1 MSGKGEDAWRARA
14 KRPFL
19 LSPSDFS
26 LFRPRERGPRPRHH
40 PPAESLS
47 PCLLHLHT
55 MRRRDIPVVGGR
67 ECSPPQRIIRMSFN
81 MAAHRNYGTERA
93 GERANR
99 RERNARPPIFLPLSL
114 SCGKDARRKVGG
126 GRGKR
131 VRWSR
136 AVLPFQKRQQLR
148 FMKLNPEEEAREDGF
163 SRNDILSTGSLIF
176 LSSRSV
182 SSCAWKKKIGQ
193 LFIFRDAL

>member
-99 RERNARPPIFLPLSL
+99 RERNARPPIFLPLPFRAGRML
-114 SCGKDARRKVGG
+114 GGK
-126 GRGKR
+126 
-131 VRWSR
+131 W
-136 AVLPFQKRQQLR
+136 
-148 FMKLNPEEEAREDGF
+148 EEEEGNVCALVACCAPFPKAATVAVYEIE
-163 SRNDILSTGSLIF
+163 SRG
-176 LSSRSV
+176 RSERRRV
-182 SSCAWKKKIGQ
+182 
-193 LFIFRDAL
+193 

>member
-1 MSGKGEDAWRARA
+1 MASTSQT
-14 KRPFL
+14 PFPPL
-19 LSPSDFS
+19 AFGFQSLSAE
-26 LFRPRERGPRPRHH
+26 RERGPRPRHH

-55 MRRRDIPVVGGR
+55 MRPRDIPVVGGR

-176 LSSRSV
+176 LSSSRSV
-182 SSCAWKKKIGQ
+182 SSCAWKEKEKSRAI
-193 LFIFRDAL
+193 IYI